1 MISSI
6 FRTRLPNRPSGQ
18 STHGLRILTSLGTGP
33 GTAGPDAGSAV
44 GNAGIGNPD
53 AVPPQGGPPP
63 SSSSSSVNNDKDSA
77 GFGACESEFECGAI
91 SSEDSNRQSS
101 SGSNLGGNDTED
113 TADSGSGGGAEQS
126 TNPSDESGW
135 SSFANEIN
143 FFGGLSGGGLRRK
156 RL

>member
-1 MISSI
+1 LISSI

-18 STHGLRILTSLGTGP
+18 STHGLRILTSLCTGP

-63 SSSSSSVNNDKDSA
+63 SSSSSSVNNNDSA
-77 GFGACESEFECGAI
+77 GSGACESEFECSAI

-101 SGSNLGGNDTED
+101 SGSNLGGNDTEN
-113 TADSGSGGGAEQS
+113 TADSGSGGGVEQS
-126 TNPSDESGW
+126 TNPSDESGL

-143 FFGGLSGGGLRRK
+143 FFAGLSGGGLRRK
-156 RL
+156 GL